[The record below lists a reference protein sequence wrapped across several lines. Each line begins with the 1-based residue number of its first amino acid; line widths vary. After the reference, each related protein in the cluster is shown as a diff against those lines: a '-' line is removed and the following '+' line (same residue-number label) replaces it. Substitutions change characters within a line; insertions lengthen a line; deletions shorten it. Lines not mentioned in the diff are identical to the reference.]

1 MTERVKRKDTFHL
14 LVHAPKP
21 MRAKAQLGARNSIQF
36 FMGVA
41 GTQDLG
47 HRPLPSQGRQQEPGL
62 EAEQLG
68 PELVLQ
74 YRLQGLKWQLSLH
87 STS

>member
-1 MTERVKRKDTFHL
+1 
-14 LVHAPKP
+14 
-21 MRAKAQLGARNSIQF
+21 
-36 FMGVA
+36 MGVA